1 MRFLRLLKDLAGHW
15 GAGYTGGVKLMSV
28 SKSRNG
34 AGSRSSVRSAKAPGR
49 RMRMGLLGSTALVAA
64 TLAAS
69 GVMAQDI
76 DTFTGWGGGF
86 FHQHGGYAEGFL
98 LTPSASQTYLQTVS
112 FLTYNTPTSFSV
124 SLLSGVNDT
133 TYGSLLGSYTPTFSS
148 SYMGYSVYTANF
160 NISLTAGQVY
170 RILSGG
176 PGVESDLVID
186 GYGNGGGR
194 NYSITYAS
202 GSPSFYTAGE
212 SIAYR
217 ATFGAPAV
225 TPDIGGGQSYTTSQ
239 LASSLVNPVF
249 SGGTLNVSANGTVT
263 NDFTVDSSGGII
275 GGGGFNST
283 FSGVFSDGATPGGS
297 LTINGGGTVAFSGTN
312 TFTGGV
318 IVDGAT
324 LVLNN
329 TAGAGTGTIHMVDP
343 QINFGATGTYNND
356 ISLEVAD
363 GQQAAD
369 PTVLNNTSG
378 GGITLAGRIYETP
391 GVGGANQYV
400 TFSGFGTTTL
410 TNASNSWG
418 GVTTI
423 NSGTSLSGTA
433 STISG
438 GSIVINNTIGFG
450 LTYTDTVAG
459 TVTQNISGSGTVN
472 VTGTGPITF
481 TGALTNLGGTFGAL
495 LLNNVNSNVTVAGS
509 ISGAN
514 ASAVNGAGRLTVA
527 EGGSIAGGQFLG
539 VRANNAITINNQGSI
554 TNTGTG
560 GDGAIGAAI
569 GVFNTASVTNG
580 AVDNTDALIQGRNAG
595 VRHDTGGTLTLN
607 NYGLIIGDIYNG
619 VENTAG
625 GLNLTNYAGG
635 YIWTQ
640 LGNGVLSASGSAVTV
655 TNAGV
660 IGRNVA
666 GTQTVGGYGV
676 SASGALTL
684 NNQSGGLI
692 VGQTGGVNAGST
704 ISGANTGTIQGLSGN
719 GLTLANGG
727 TYTNG
732 SGGQILGSV
741 NGVQSNAGTL
751 TLTNG
756 GAITGDT
763 GTGVISSGVLTL
775 TNNAGGVISGSL
787 NSGSGVGVNALA
799 AGSTITNAGRIES
812 GSSAGVQLAGGTV
825 NNQTGGVIIAAGN
838 GVVATGSVGVT
849 NAGTIQ
855 GSSQTGIDLQA
866 GGTVQNL
873 AGGVISGSTYGVLS
887 QGALTLTNAGSISG
901 GAGVQ
906 VNGSGNLTL
915 TNQANGQISAG
926 GSGIVFASTGAADIT
941 NSGQTGSIVS
951 FGNGVM
957 TINNQASGTVSAAFS
972 AIDSQNGGRLTV
984 TNAGAVTGGQWGIV
998 GRNANDSITNSGTIQ
1013 GVNQQGVIL
1022 AAGGALTNQATGVIR
1037 GANDAVQ
1044 LLNSGTVTNAGQ
1056 IHGGTGSFQRGVFA
1070 TGASSTVA
1078 NQTGGAIDGWRG
1090 VELSGGVT
1098 TGIVNNAGTIN
1109 GIGSVGVLFFGA
1121 NGTVSNNAGG
1131 LISGTTEGVYGA
1143 GALTVNNLSGASITS
1158 AARGVSTAGTLS
1170 LTNAGQI
1177 HGGLD
1182 GFEYGV
1188 IFNGAN
1194 STVNNQAGG
1203 VIDGWRGIQVSGGA
1217 SNATINNVG
1226 TIQSFGNY
1234 GVITF
1239 NTATINNLAGG
1250 LITSDIGGVY
1260 ANGFALTLTNAGTIT
1275 GGQYNGVTA
1284 TAGGTITNLAGGVIN
1299 AMPVGGWGVLTYA
1312 NTTVGND
1319 GVINADS
1326 GLATA
1331 GGVLTLT
1338 NTGTING
1345 TVDGLLGVGGVFDV
1359 TNSGTISASNTTTG
1373 RGLNLGGGANTITNQ
1388 ATGVISGWRGIE
1400 LAANAGGSTI
1410 TNGGSIMGA
1419 QQGILSLAGG
1429 VSVANTGA
1437 ISASAGHGVYLDLG
1451 GTLTNSGTIT
1461 GSNHAFIGRDG
1472 VSNVTNQLGGVMT
1485 GTTYNAVYTGGAGS
1499 VISNVGLMNGG
1510 NAGVY
1515 TDGANTSL
1523 TNTGTIRVT
1532 GTTAPTVVSGV
1543 YMAGAGSSVTNA
1555 GTIESTLTDGRGV
1568 YLSGGAGSITN
1579 QSGGVISGNGAGAAI
1594 ILTGTDY
1601 TLELQSGST
1610 VNGVIDASL
1619 SDGHNVLT
1627 VAGAANGGYVG
1638 GTGADDVTLMG
1649 GMTLTGVLNGMD
1661 GVDSLILAGAADGAL
1676 NAGVLDGFESRT
1688 MNGTGSWTL
1697 SGADGD
1703 TSTWTLNSGVL
1714 RVTGNQSINNAADV
1728 VINAGGTLAVV
1739 DSEAV
1744 GALSGTGSVVVSDL
1758 QALLVGADDSSS
1770 TFDGV
1775 ISGLGGLQHVGTGV
1789 LTLTGANTYTG
1800 ATVVSSGTLQ
1810 LGASGVIAD
1819 GSDLSVASGATLDL
1833 QGFNETVDL
1842 AIISGTLNGTG
1853 ALTGSEYQLNS
1864 ATVNANLGAGNLFNV
1879 SGNSTLNG
1887 TAASANVSVLA
1898 GTLTLGAADR
1908 LNDAAILTI
1917 ASGATFDLDGH
1928 NETVGSAFIN
1938 GTLEG
1943 FGTIAPPPMPAL
1955 FEKGA
1960 YDGRQVLP
1968 GVGTG
1973 ILTAGQYVLNGATIN
1988 GNLGAGNLFN
1998 IGGVSTLTG
2007 TSGSLN
2013 VAVQAGT
2020 LRLEADNRLADG
2032 ATLTVSA
2039 GATFDLYGHN
2049 ETVNLAV
2056 INGTLDGFGTT
2067 LAPIGWGYDKTVSD
2081 LVERLPGVGIGT
2093 LTASQYQLNGA
2104 TINGNLGAGTLFN
2117 VSGLSILNG
2126 TAGANAVSV
2135 LAGTLRLGA
2144 GNRLSDSATVSVSS
2158 GATLDLQSFSDT
2170 VNMALLN
2177 GVLAGTGTLT
2187 AGEYQLNGATV
2198 NSNLGVGNLFNTG
2211 GVSLLSGTSNA
2222 ANVVVQSG
2230 TLRLGASDR
2239 ISNTADLSVSTGAT
2253 FDLNGNMETVRGLF
2267 GSGNVAVGAGRLTFG
2282 GVDSGFNGV
2291 LSGAGSVVH
2300 TANLFTL
2307 MGNGHTLNTFS
2318 NTGGELRFLAS
2329 TTGNVNVSGGSM
2341 TGAGT
2346 IGGALTVSGGAT
2358 LSPGLT
2364 GTNNGIG
2371 GFNVGSLVMNGGR
2384 LSLDVLGVS
2393 GGNLTDVIQVTG
2405 NANLTGGTLAPN
2417 FHGPVTDFDFST
2429 RYLFLTAGSRTGTF
2443 ANGNAFTAD
2452 PGGLAG
2458 LYWRL
2463 RYDLVTNG
2471 VVMELRQLTN
2481 FTGSDGTANENQVAG
2496 ALSEGQLE
2504 ASDDWAN
2511 VLSAFAGLDRDE
2523 QLAAFDSAGGEAI
2536 ADISTSLFG
2545 ANDSFMS
2552 AVRGASSSQANA
2564 GAPMNFASTL
2574 GFVGGHEGESAM
2586 VANVLGAFDPG
2597 AEVAAANGGWISAYA
2612 GDANLEGK
2620 PGQADVQTQ
2629 MNGFA
2634 GGWAT
2639 TQGDITVGVAGGV
2652 TRVEGDVDQR
2662 ASTYESDLTH
2672 GAAFMRFDNGSWA
2685 VGVTG
2690 SLYGGQIDSRR
2701 TITVGALT
2709 GVATGSTD
2717 GEGQSISA
2725 SVSRRFQLDGDTMLA
2740 LGAETTASRIN
2751 LDGFTE
2757 AGAGGLSLEVAAQSR
2772 EWLTTVLSG
2781 RINRTYRLNGRDFGF
2796 YGGLGVMLT
2805 SGDRQALADM
2815 RFSGAAIG
2823 FGDFTVEGAETA
2835 PVAGVADIGFEAD
2848 MSDNTT
2854 VSLGYRGVFNER
2866 LDDHQVGAR
2875 IQIRW

>member
-1 MRFLRLLKDLAGHW
+1 
-15 GAGYTGGVKLMSV
+15 MSV
-28 SKSRNG
+28 SKSRNV
-34 AGSRSSVRSAKAPGR
+34 AGSRVSVRSAKGR
-49 RMRMGLLGSTALVAA
+49 LGLLGSTALVAA
-64 TLAAS
+64 SLAAS
-69 GVMAQDI
+69 GAMAQDL
-76 DTFTGWGGGF
+76 DTFANFTGGA
-86 FHQHGGYAEGFL
+86 HNHGSSVEGFR
-98 LTPSASQTYLQTVS
+98 LTPSASQTYLSS
-112 FLTYNTPTSFSV
+112 FSFITSGGTPSIFSVGLLNGSNQLSSVLGSWTPTLTS
-124 SLLSGVNDT
+124 
-133 TYGSLLGSYTPTFSS
+133 TYA
-148 SYMGYSVYTANF
+148 GYNVYSATANL
-160 NISLTAGQVY
+160 SLTQGGNYIIYSGQTGAPSYLAVTCCNFS
-170 RILSGG
+170 LQTGG
-176 PGVESDLVID
+176 YL
-186 GYGNGGGR
+186 N
-194 NYSITYAS
+194 
-202 GSPSFYTAGE
+202 SPLIFNQSSEGIF
-212 SIAYR
+212 YR
-217 ATFGAPAV
+217 AFFGAPAV

-239 LASSLVNPVF
+239 LASSLVNPAF
-249 SGGTLNVSANGTVT
+249 SGGTLNVSASGTVT
-263 NDFTVDSSGGII
+263 NNFTVDSSGGTI
-275 GGGGFNST
+275 GGGGFSST
-283 FSGVFSDGATPGGS
+283 FSGVISNGASPGGS
-297 LTINGGGTVAFSGTN
+297 LTISGGGTVAFSGAN

-318 IVDGAT
+318 IVNGAT
-324 LVLNN
+324 LQLNN

-343 QINFGATGTYNND
+343 QINFGATGTYTND
-356 ISLEVAD
+356 ISLEVAN
-363 GQQAAD
+363 GSQATD
-369 PTVLNNTSG
+369 PTILNNTSG
-378 GGITLAGRIYETP
+378 GNITLSGRIYETP

-400 TFSGFGTTTL
+400 TFAGGGTTTL
-410 TNASNSWG
+410 TNTSNSWG

-423 NSGTSLSGTA
+423 NNGSSLSGTA

-438 GSIVINNTIGFG
+438 GSIVVNNSLGFG

-459 TVTQNISGSGTVN
+459 TVTQNISGTGTVN
-472 VTGTGPITF
+472 VTGTGAITF
-481 TGALTNLGGTFGAL
+481 TGALTNLGGSFGAL
-495 LLNNVNSNVTVAGS
+495 LLNNFNSNVTLAGS

-539 VRANNAITINNQGSI
+539 VRANNALTINNQGSI

-569 GVFNTASVTNG
+569 GVFNTASITNG
-580 AVDNTDALIQGRNAG
+580 AVGNTDALIQGRNAG
-595 VRHDTGGTLTLN
+595 VRHNTGGTLTLN

-619 VENTAG
+619 VENSAG
-625 GLNLTNYAGG
+625 GLNLTNYASG

-640 LGNGVLSASGSAVTV
+640 LGNGVLSSSGSAATV

-676 SASGALTL
+676 SAAGALTL

-704 ISGANTGTIQGLSGN
+704 IGGTNTGTIQGLTGN

-732 SGGQILGSV
+732 AGGQILGSV

-775 TNNAGGVISGSL
+775 NNNAGGVISGSL
-787 NSGSGVGVNALA
+787 NSGSGVGVDALA

-812 GSSAGVQLAGGTV
+812 GSSAGVQMVGGAI

-838 GVVATGSVGVT
+838 GVLATGSVGVT

-855 GSSQTGIDLQA
+855 GSSQTGVTLQA

-873 AGGVISGSTYGVLS
+873 SGGAISGSTYGVLS

-901 GAGVQ
+901 AAGVQ
-906 VNGSGNLTL
+906 VNGSANLTL
-915 TNQANGQISAG
+915 TNQASGQISAG
-926 GSGIVFASTGAADIT
+926 GSGIVFSSTGAADIT
-941 NSGQTGSIVS
+941 NAGQTGSIVS

-972 AIDSQNGGRLTV
+972 AIDSQNGGRLTI
-984 TNAGAVTGGQWGIV
+984 TNAGAVTGGNWGVV

-1013 GVNQQGVIL
+1013 GVGQQGVIMN
-1022 AAGGALTNQATGVIR
+1022 GGTLNNQAAGVIR
-1037 GANDAVQ
+1037 GGTNAVQ
-1044 LLNSGTVTNAGQ
+1044 L
-1056 IHGGTGSFQRGVFA
+1056 
-1070 TGASSTVA
+1070 
-1078 NQTGGAIDGWRG
+1078 D
-1090 VELSGGVT
+1090 
-1098 TGIVNNAGTIN
+1098 NN
-1109 GIGSVGVLFFGA
+1109 
-1121 NGTVSNNAGG
+1121 
-1131 LISGTTEGVYGA
+1131 
-1143 GALTVNNLSGASITS
+1143 
-1158 AARGVSTAGTLS
+1158 TA

-1177 HGGLD
+1177 HGGL
-1182 GFEYGV
+1182 GNFQQGV
-1188 IFNGAN
+1188 FAQTSG
-1194 STVNNQAGG
+1194 STVTNQAGG
-1203 VIDGWRGIQVSGGA
+1203 LIDGWRGVTFNPAGTV
-1217 SNATINNVG
+1217 SNAG
-1226 TIQSFGNY
+1226 TIRGIGNIGVAMFG
-1234 GVITF
+1234 GGSVT
-1239 NTATINNLAGG
+1239 NLAGG
-1250 LITSDIGGVY
+1250 VIRSDTHGVY
-1260 ANGFALTLTNAGTIT
+1260 GNATTAIINAGQILGGTDDFEQGVLLNAGANGSVDNRAGSLISGWRGVTFNAAATNALVTNAGTIT
-1275 GGQYNGVTA
+1275 GTVDNAVTLFGGGTVNNLASGILNATA
-1284 TAGGTITNLAGGVIN
+1284 T
-1299 AMPVGGWGVLTYA
+1299 GGWGIYGTGGALNLTNA
-1312 NTTVGND
+1312 GT
-1319 GVINADS
+1319 INADS
-1326 GLATA
+1326 GVVFNATGA
-1331 GGVLTLT
+1331 SQTL
-1338 NTGTING
+1338 NNSGTING
-1345 TVDGLLGVGGVFDV
+1345 TVNGVWGYAGSSAISVSN
-1359 TNSGTISASNTTTG
+1359 TGTISASSTTTG
-1373 RGLNLGGGANTITNQ
+1373 RGVFLTAAGSSINNQTGGVISSSWRGVELSSAAGSATITN
-1388 ATGVISGWRGIE
+1388 A
-1400 LAANAGGSTI
+1400 
-1410 TNGGSIMGA
+1410 GSISA
-1419 QQGILSLAGG
+1419 VLQGILSFATNN
-1429 VSVANTGA
+1429 VTNTGG
-1437 ISASAGHGVYLDLG
+1437 ISASAGQGVYLNAG
-1451 GTLTNSGTIT
+1451 GSLTNSGTIT
-1461 GSNHAFIGRDG
+1461 GGNHAFIGQG
-1472 VSNVTNQLGGVMT
+1472 MSTVTNQLGGVMT
-1485 GTTYNAVYTGGAGS
+1485 GTTYNAVYTNGVGS
-1499 VISNVGLMNGG
+1499 VISNAGLMNGG

-1532 GTTAPTVVSGV
+1532 GTTAPTVISGV

-1568 YLSGGAGSITN
+1568 FLSGGTGTITN

-1601 TLELQSGST
+1601 TLDLQSGST

-1619 SDGHNVLT
+1619 SGGHNVLT

-1661 GVDSLILAGAADGAL
+1661 GVDSLTLAGAADGAL
-1676 NAGVLDGFESRT
+1676 NAGVLGGFESRT
-1688 MNGTGSWTL
+1688 MNGTGNWTL

-1728 VINAGGTLAVV
+1728 VINAGGTLAVI
-1739 DSEAV
+1739 DSEAI
-1744 GALSGTGSVVVSDL
+1744 GALSGTGSVVVSNL

-1770 TFDGV
+1770 IFDGV
-1775 ISGLGGLQHVGTGV
+1775 ISGFGGLTHIGTGI

-1810 LGASGVIAD
+1810 LGGSGVIAD

-1853 ALTGSEYQLNS
+1853 TLTGSEYQLNG
-1864 ATVNANLGAGNLFNV
+1864 ATVNANLGAGNLFNTGG
-1879 SGNSTLNG
+1879 SSTLNG
-1887 TAASANVSVLA
+1887 TAASANVTVSA
-1898 GTLTLGAADR
+1898 GTLTLGAANR
-1908 LNDAAILTI
+1908 LNDAAVLTI
-1917 ASGATFDLDGH
+1917 NSGATFDLDGH

-1943 FGTIAPPPMPAL
+1943 FGTIAPPPMPTL
-1955 FEKGA
+1955 SEKA
-1960 YDGRQVLP
+1960 ADDGRQVLP

-1973 ILTAGQYVLNGATIN
+1973 TLTAGQYVLNGATIN

-2067 LAPIGWGYDKTVSD
+2067 LAPIGWGYDKTISD

-2104 TINGNLGAGTLFN
+2104 TINGNLGAGALFN
-2117 VSGLSILNG
+2117 VGGLSILNG

-2170 VNMALLN
+2170 VNLALLN

-2198 NSNLGVGNLFNTG
+2198 NGNLGAGNLFNTG

-2358 LSPGLT
+2358 LSPGLA

-2463 RYDLVTNG
+2463 RYDLVANG

-2481 FTGSDGTANENQVAG
+2481 FTGSDGTTNENQIAG

-2511 VLSAFAGLDRDE
+2511 VLSAFAGLDRDD

-2536 ADISTSLFG
+2536 ADMSTSLFG

-2552 AVRGASSSQANA
+2552 AVRGASSSQGNG
-2564 GAPMNFASTL
+2564 GASMNFASTL
-2574 GFVGGHEGESAM
+2574 GFVGGREGESTM

-2597 AEVAAANGGWISAYA
+2597 AESAAANGGWISAYA
-2612 GDANLEGK
+2612 GDASLEGK

-2662 ASTYESDLTH
+2662 ASSYESDLTH
-2672 GAAFMRFDNGSWA
+2672 GAAFMRFDNGTWS

-2725 SVSRRFQLDGDTMLA
+2725 SVSRRFHLDGDTMLA
-2740 LGAETTASRIN
+2740 VGAETTASRIN

-2757 AGAGGLSLEVAAQSR
+2757 AGAGGLSLEVMAQSR

-2781 RINRTYRLNGRDFGF
+2781 RLNRTYRLNGRDFGL

-2805 SGDRQALADM
+2805 SGDRQALADT

-2848 MSDNTT
+2848 MSDSTT